1 MKMSQTT
8 GGSQY
13 QRVVLKISG
22 EFFVGN
28 DSQLDPARVDQL
40 AKDII
45 AMTHRK
51 VQVAVV
57 LGAGNICRGSEFVRN
72 GVDQVTADQ
81 MGMLATVIN
90 ALALKD
96 ALLRQ
101 QADVEIYSAFG
112 INGIVT
118 SYMRDDALN
127 LLDNGFV
134 VICAGGTGNPLV
146 TTDSAA
152 ALRAIEL
159 GADLLLKATKVDGV
173 YSADPK
179 KNPHAKRFTTLSYQD
194 VIAYSLEVMDLGAF
208 CLCRDHQMS
217 IRIFDMDSPGIID
230 RILSGSEEGTLIS

>member
-1 MKMSQTT
+1 MTNK
-8 GGSQY
+8 Y
-13 QRVVLKISG
+13 QRVVLKVSG
-22 EFFVGN
+22 EFFESHGSHI
-28 DSQLDPARVDQL
+28 DSARVDKL
-40 AKDII
+40 AEII
-45 AMTHRK
+45 ICIAKRR

-57 LGAGNICRGSEFVRN
+57 LGAGNICRGAEFVRN

-101 QADVEIYSAFG
+101 QVDVEVYSAFG
-112 INGIVT
+112 VNGIVT

-134 VICAGGTGNPLV
+134 LICAGGTGNPLV

-159 GADLLLKATKVDGV
+159 GADILLKATKVDGI
-173 YSADPK
+173 YCSDPK
-179 KNPHAKRFTTLSYQD
+179 KNTQAKKYTQLSYQE
-194 VIAYSLEVMDLGAF
+194 VIEKSLQVMDLGAF
-208 CLCRDHQMS
+208 CLCRDHQMP
-217 IRIFDMDSPGIID
+217 IRIFDMESPEIID
-230 RILSGSEEGTLIS
+230 RILSGKDEGTLIN

>member
-1 MKMSQTT
+1 MMEK
-8 GGSQY
+8 Y
-13 QRVVLKISG
+13 QRVVLKVSG
-22 EFFVGN
+22 EFFAGKN
-28 DSQLDPARVDQL
+28 SQIDPARVDKL
-40 AKDII
+40 AKDILEM
-45 AMTHRK
+45 AARK

-57 LGAGNICRGSEFVRN
+57 LGAGNICRGSELVKSD
-72 GVDQVTADQ
+72 VDQVTADQ

-101 QADVEIYSAFG
+101 QVDVEIYSAFG

-159 GADLLLKATKVDGV
+159 GADILLKATKVDGV

-179 KNPHAKRFTTLSYQD
+179 KNPHAKRFATLSYQE
-194 VIAYSLEVMDLGAF
+194 VIEKNLEVMDLGAF
-208 CLCRDHQMS
+208 CLCRDHQMP
-217 IRIFDMDSPGIID
+217 IRIFDMESPGIID
-230 RILSGSEEGTLIS
+230 RILSGAEEGTLIN

>member
-1 MKMSQTT
+1 MANNK
-8 GGSQY
+8 Y
-13 QRVVLKISG
+13 QRVVLKVSG
-22 EFFVGN
+22 EFFASEN
-28 DSQLDPARVDQL
+28 LQLDPVRVDKL
-40 AKDII
+40 VDVII
-45 AMTHRK
+45 GMVQRK

-57 LGAGNICRGSEFVRN
+57 LGAGNICRGNTLSKA
-72 GVDQVTADQ
+72 GVDQVTADH

-101 QADVEIYSAFG
+101 QTDVEVYSAFG
-112 INGIVT
+112 VNGIVT

-134 VICAGGTGNPLV
+134 VICAGGTGNPFV

-159 GADLLLKATKVDGV
+159 GADILLKATKVDGV

-179 KNPHAKRFTTLSYQD
+179 KNPHAKRFAKLSYQE
-194 VIAYSLEVMDLGAF
+194 VIEQNLEVMDLGAF
-208 CLCRDHQMS
+208 CLCKDHQMP
-217 IRIFDMDSPGIID
+217 IRVFDMESPGIID
-230 RILSGSEEGTLIS
+230 RILSGAEEGTLIN

>member
-1 MKMSQTT
+1 MEK
-8 GGSQY
+8 Y
-13 QRVVLKISG
+13 QRVVLKVSG
-22 EFFVGN
+22 EFFASEN
-28 DSQLDPARVDQL
+28 SQLDAARVDKL
-40 AKDII
+40 AKII
-45 AMTHRK
+45 NSMAHRK

-57 LGAGNICRGSEFVRN
+57 LGAGNICRGAELVRN
-72 GVDQVTADQ
+72 DVDQVTADQ

-101 QADVEIYSAFG
+101 QVDVEVYSAFG

-159 GADLLLKATKVDGV
+159 GADVLLKATKVDGV

-179 KNPHAKRFTTLSYQD
+179 KNPNAKRFAKLSYQE
-194 VIAYSLEVMDLGAF
+194 VIEKNLEVMDLSAF
-208 CLCRDHQMS
+208 CLCRDHQMP
-217 IRIFDMDSPGIID
+217 IRIFDMESPDIID
-230 RILSGSEEGTLIS
+230 RILSGAEEGTLIN

>member
-1 MKMSQTT
+1 MMEK
-8 GGSQY
+8 Y
-13 QRVVLKISG
+13 QRVVLKVSG
-22 EFFVGN
+22 EFFAGKN
-28 DSQLDPARVDQL
+28 SQIDPARVDKL
-40 AKDII
+40 AKDILEM
-45 AMTHRK
+45 AARK

-57 LGAGNICRGSEFVRN
+57 LGAGNICRGSELVKSD
-72 GVDQVTADQ
+72 VDQVTADQ

-101 QADVEIYSAFG
+101 QVDVEIYSAFG

-159 GADLLLKATKVDGV
+159 GADILLKATKVDGV
-173 YSADPK
+173 YSADPFKNKDAK
-179 KNPHAKRFTTLSYQD
+179 KFKTLKFTPLLNAMVLNGTNPWS
-194 VIAYSLEVMDLGAF
+194 
-208 CLCRDHQMS
+208 
-217 IRIFDMDSPGIID
+217 
-230 RILSGSEEGTLIS
+230 

>member
-1 MKMSQTT
+1 MTK
-8 GGSQY
+8 Y
-13 QRVVLKISG
+13 QRVVLKVSG
-22 EFFVGN
+22 EFFASQDNSAGP
-28 DSQLDPARVDQL
+28 SQLDSTRVDKL
-40 AKDII
+40 AEII
-45 AMTHRK
+45 MNLAQNK

-57 LGAGNICRGSEFVRN
+57 LGAGNICRGAELVKN

-101 QADVEIYSAFG
+101 QVDVEIYSAFG

-159 GADLLLKATKVDGV
+159 GADVLLKATKVDGV

-179 KNPHAKRFTTLSYQD
+179 KNPNAKRFTHLSYQE
-194 VIAYSLEVMDLGAF
+194 VISQSLEVMDLSAF
-208 CLCRDHQMS
+208 CLCRDHQMP
-217 IRIFDMDSPGIID
+217 IRIFDMESPGIID
-230 RILSGSEEGTLIS
+230 RILAGSEEGTLIN